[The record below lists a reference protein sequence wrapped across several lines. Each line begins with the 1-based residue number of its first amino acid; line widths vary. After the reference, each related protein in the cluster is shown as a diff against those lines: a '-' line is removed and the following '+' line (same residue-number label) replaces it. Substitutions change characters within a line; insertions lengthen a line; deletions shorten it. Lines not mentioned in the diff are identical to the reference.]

1 MSAARGSRLSADRV
15 AGAIFVALAVFA
27 PLIFS
32 EYWVATLL
40 TQMLFLGVVA
50 ASLIFLSAYGGM
62 VSLAQVSIYGVA
74 GFALG
79 NLTTNG
85 NTKGLNLG
93 WAEAPAIVV
102 ALIIAV
108 IVAFVFGALA
118 SRSYGIYFLMIT
130 LVFSVIAN
138 LFFGQV
144 TSVSGFGG
152 ISGIPIPDFLSRTA
166 HPDRLYFVTLAVALL
181 VYATLRYVARTPFGL
196 TLQGIRDDPVRMS
209 SLGYNVTLHRTLA
222 FAFAGLHRG
231 DRRDPLRLVERADR
245 AVHHRPQRDDRR
257 AGDRRHRRPL
267 PTRGRVAGGAR
278 LRAHQQ
284 LRAGHRPGLRAV
296 PHAHRRHLPGHR
308 PRVAQRPHR
317 AVGAHHGWTP
327 TGTADGHHPGEG
339 VGRAHTRRLTRYPF
353 RGGDKAMPV
362 ARHTSRGAFWLAVTI
377 AVIAFVVAGCGS
389 DDNERQLDEHARG
402 QVHDQHAGGRGAGR
416 RA

>member
-1 MSAARGSRLSADRV
+1 MVIRAGVDDRDMVSAMGINIQLTFAIAFVVGSALAGFGGVIGGSFASLAPGVDANWLLNSLVVVIIGGMGSLGGAAIGVAAARADDELRRRLPAGQLHLLLDHLHLRPAGDRARRPSPRALRPTRMSAARSSRLSADRI

-40 TQMLFLGVVA
+40 TQMLFLGIVA

-93 WAEAPAIVV
+93 WAEAPGIVV
-102 ALIIAV
+102 ALVIAV
-108 IVAFVFGALA
+108 IVALVFGALA

-181 VYATLRYVARTPFGL
+181 VYALLRYVARTPFGL
-196 TLQGIRDDPVRMS
+196 TS
-209 SLGYNVTLHRTLA
+209 C
-222 FAFAGLHRG
+222 
-231 DRRDPLRLVERADR
+231 RAS
-245 AVHHRPQRDDRR
+245 AT
-257 AGDRRHRRPL
+257 
-267 PTRGRVAGGAR
+267 TRCA
-278 LRAHQQ
+278 
-284 LRAGHRPGLRAV
+284 
-296 PHAHRRHLPGHR
+296 
-308 PRVAQRPHR
+308 
-317 AVGAHHGWTP
+317 
-327 TGTADGHHPGEG
+327 
-339 VGRAHTRRLTRYPF
+339 
-353 RGGDKAMPV
+353 
-362 ARHTSRGAFWLAVTI
+362 
-377 AVIAFVVAGCGS
+377 
-389 DDNERQLDEHARG
+389 
-402 QVHDQHAGGRGAGR
+402 
-416 RA
+416 

>member
-1 MSAARGSRLSADRV
+1 MSSSLSSRLSADRL
-15 AGAIFVALAVFA
+15 AGGIFVALAVFA

-40 TQMLFLGVVA
+40 TQMLFLGIVA

-93 WAEAPAIVV
+93 WAEAPGIVV
-102 ALIIAV
+102 ALVIAV
-108 IVAFVFGALA
+108 VVAFVFGALA

-166 HPDRLYFVTLAVALL
+166 HPDRLYFATLAVALL
-181 VYATLRYVARTPFGL
+181 VYALLRYVARTPFGL
-196 TLQGIRDDPVRMS
+196 VLQGIRDDPVRMS

-222 FAFAGLHRG
+222 FAFAGFIAAIGGVLFVWWNAQIAPSTIG
-231 DRRDPLRLVERADR
+231 LSATIDVLV
-245 AVHHRPQRDDRR
+245 
-257 AGDRRHRRPL
+257 
-267 PTRGRVAGGAR
+267 
-278 LRAHQQ
+278 
-284 LRAGHRPGLRAV
+284 
-296 PHAHRRHLPGHR
+296 
-308 PRVAQRPHR
+308 
-317 AVGAHHGWTP
+317 
-327 TGTADGHHPGEG
+327 
-339 VGRAHTRRLTRYPF
+339 
-353 RGGDKAMPV
+353 
-362 ARHTSRGAFWLAVTI
+362 I
-377 AVIAFVVAGCGS
+377 AVIGGLYRLEGAWLGALVFVLINNYAQDIDLVSERFHTLIGIVFLVIVIVSPGGLVGLWERGRDRLRRRGPPAGAVGPGT
-389 DDNERQLDEHARG
+389 EGAPA
-402 QVHDQHAGGRGAGR
+402 AGTVK
-416 RA
+416 